1 VRLSLSSAAFFF
13 AWWQSLDF
21 RLTSFYGNDGAK
33 FSQYKSVQC
42 TIGAVATLT
51 PFATDLCSRHELALE
66 EFAMLKQLLTAV
78 FVPALACATLSAQ
91 ELSPT
96 NLHQP
101 TLTPQNSGTTNG
113 LIAVWPVNP
122 RVVWASGRAGTFTVT
137 TDGGQT
143 WRAGVVPGAEA
154 LQFRDVQAFSANV
167 AYLMSIGTSGDP
179 TEFRIYKTEDGGGT
193 WTIQFENQNPNAFYD
208 GFAFWTPH
216 RGIVHS
222 DSVNG
227 VFPDLRT
234 TDGTT
239 WQDISNNMP
248 PALPG
253 EFSFASS
260 GTCVSTQGGRNAWI
274 CTGGADIARVL
285 ATRDGGDTWNAY
297 NTPLLSSPSAG
308 AFTVDFRDPF
318 RGIVGG
324 GDLDPGDPNNART
337 AVSSD
342 GGQTW
347 ILTNPPPVTGAIFG
361 LSYVGR
367 TGNAPADNLGRA
379 VVITAN
385 DGGAAWT
392 PDEGTTWFAL
402 PDVSGFWAVAFATP
416 KAGWLVGTDGRIL
429 KISF

>member
-1 VRLSLSSAAFFF
+1 ML
-13 AWWQSLDF
+13 
-21 RLTSFYGNDGAK
+21 
-33 FSQYKSVQC
+33 
-42 TIGAVATLT
+42 
-51 PFATDLCSRHELALE
+51 PHELALE
-66 EFAMLKQLLTAV
+66 ELPMLKRLLTAL
-78 FVPALACATLSAQ
+78 FIPAFACGILSAQ
-91 ELSPT
+91 DVSPT
-96 NLHQP
+96 QLHQP

-113 LIAVWPVNP
+113 LISVWPVNP
-122 RVVWASGRAGTFTVT
+122 QVVWACGRAGTFTVT
-137 TDGGQT
+137 TDGGET

-154 LQFRDVQAFSANV
+154 LQFRDVQAFSAGV

-179 TEFRIYKTEDGGGT
+179 TDFRIYKTEDGGAT
-193 WTIQFENQNPNAFYD
+193 WAMQFENQNPNAFYD

-216 RGIVHS
+216 RGIAHS

-274 CTGGADIARVL
+274 CTGGSDIARVL
-285 ATRDGGDTWNAY
+285 ATRDGGDTWTAY
-297 NTPLLSSPSAG
+297 NTPLVSSPSAG
-308 AFTVDFRDPF
+308 AFTVDFRDPYH
-318 RGIVGG
+318 GIVGG

-337 AVSSD
+337 AISND

-347 ILTNPPPVTGAIFG
+347 TLSNPPPVTGAIFG

-367 TGNAPADNLGRA
+367 SGGGVGDNGRA

-392 PDEGTTWFAL
+392 PDEGNTWFAL
-402 PDVSGFWAVAFATP
+402 PGVSGFWAVAFATP

>member
-1 VRLSLSSAAFFF
+1 LEEIAMLRQSFAAFLIPIF
-13 AWWQSLDF
+13 AC
-21 RLTSFYGNDGAK
+21 GIVG
-33 FSQYKSVQC
+33 
-42 TIGAVATLT
+42 
-51 PFATDLCSRHELALE
+51 
-66 EFAMLKQLLTAV
+66 
-78 FVPALACATLSAQ
+78 AQ

-96 NLHQP
+96 RLHQP

-122 RVVWASGRAGTFTVT
+122 QVVWASGRAGTFTVT

-154 LQFRDVQAFSANV
+154 LQFRDVQAFSADV
-167 AYLMSIGTSGDP
+167 AYLMSIGTNP
-179 TEFRIYKTEDGGGT
+179 TDFRVYKTVDGGAT
-193 WTIQFENQNPNAFYD
+193 WTIEFENQNPSAFYD
-208 GFAFWTPH
+208 GFAFWTPN
-216 RGIVHS
+216 RGILHS

-227 VFPDLRT
+227 VFPDFRT

-239 WQDISNNMP
+239 WQDISDNMP

-297 NTPLLSSPSAG
+297 DTPLVSSPSAG
-308 AFTVDFRDPF
+308 AFSVAFRDPF

-337 AVSSD
+337 AISSD

-347 ILTNPPPVTGAIFG
+347 AFTNPPPVTGAIFG
-361 LSYVGR
+361 LSYVGH
-367 TGNAPADNLGRA
+367 TGGGVGGPGRA

-402 PDVSGFWAVAFATP
+402 PGVSGFWAVAFATP